1 MISVTRLDG
10 SAIMLNA
17 DLIMTIERTP
27 DTLVALTTGDRM
39 LLRETPEQIVDRITR
54 YRQELMRAGSIV
66 SVSETAS

>member
-10 SAIMLNA
+10 SAIILNA

-54 YRQELMRAGSIV
+54 YRRELTQAGSAV
-66 SVSETAS
+66 AVSESGS